1 MSAALSSRRKKILL
15 LAAVFLTAV
24 SCNMPGLVPQAEEL
38 FPTPSPIPFEA
49 LLIDLTHTPPT
60 TITPGGAAEVFETPT
75 GSQLT
80 QTQPVPVIGA
90 SSTPPPTITVSGSQ
104 GRCLSPAVTAGQGQ
118 AVVYVYFHCDGRLA
132 PAPRLVPQG
141 PTDALAYAA
150 MQALLAGPTRAEGTA
165 GYTSWFSSQTAGTLR
180 SLTSSPAGQVTVD
193 LADFSSVIPN
203 ASTSAGSQ
211 ILVDQISA
219 TLFQFSEYQ
228 SILMMFEGDCSR
240 FWNWLQSSCSL
251 VSRSP

>member
-1 MSAALSSRRKKILL
+1 MSAALSSSRKKILL

-24 SCNMPGLVPQAEEL
+24 GCNMPGLVPQAEEL

-49 LLIDLTHTPPT
+49 LLIDLTHTPPA
-60 TITPGGAAEVFETPT
+60 TISPGSVAGGTQLAE
-75 GSQLT
+75 
-80 QTQPVPVIGA
+80 TQPVPVIGA

-118 AVVYVYFHCDGRLA
+118 AVVFVYFHCDDQLVS
-132 PAPRLVPQG
+132 APRLVPQG
-141 PTDALAYAA
+141 QTDALAYAA

-165 GYTSWFSSQTAGTLR
+165 GYTSWFSAQTAGTLR
-180 SLTSSPAGQVTVD
+180 SLTSGPTGQVTVD

-203 ASTSAGSQ
+203 ASSSAGSQ

-228 SILMMFEGDCSR
+228 SILFMFEGDCGR